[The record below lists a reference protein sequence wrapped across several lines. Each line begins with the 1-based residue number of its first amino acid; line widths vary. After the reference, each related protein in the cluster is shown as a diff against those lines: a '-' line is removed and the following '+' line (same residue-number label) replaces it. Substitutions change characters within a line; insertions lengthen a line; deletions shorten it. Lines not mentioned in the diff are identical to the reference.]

1 MPMTV
6 RRVLALRIL
15 ALSLVSVPALAQTKW
30 DMPTPYSDGEFHTR
44 NVKQFAEEVKK
55 NTGGALD
62 INVHS
67 NGSLIKHPDILRAVS
82 TGQVNVAEFLLGQFG
97 NEDPVFAADNVP
109 FVAPGY
115 DNAFKFYQAQK
126 PVLEKKLQGRGMKLL
141 YSVAWPG
148 QGIYTKDP
156 VKAAGDF
163 KGLKM
168 RTYSPLTSR
177 LAELLGAA
185 PTIAQ
190 VPDVPQMFATGAMHA
205 MVTSSATG
213 TSTKAWEFVKN
224 YYKTNAWNPK
234 NVVVVNERSF
244 ARLPKA
250 QQDGL
255 MKAAAAAEPRG
266 WDMSRQ
272 RERDADELLAKNGV
286 SVNEPSAEL
295 KSALAK
301 IGDQM
306 AAEWEKSA
314 GADGQAILKAYK
326 GK

>member
-1 MPMTV
+1 MV
-6 RRVLALRIL
+6 ARSVL
-15 ALSLVSVPALAQTKW
+15 LVASAVAFGAVQAQTKW

-44 NVKQFAEEVKK
+44 NVKAFAEDVKK
-55 NTGGALD
+55 NTNGALD
-62 INVHS
+62 ITVHA
-67 NGSLIKHPDILRAVS
+67 NGALIKHPDILRAVS
-82 TGQVNVAEFLLGQFG
+82 TGQVNMGEFLLGQFG

-115 DNAFKFYQAQK
+115 DSALKFYQAQK

-156 VKAAGDF
+156 VKSVNDF

-168 RTYSPLTSR
+168 RTYSPLTAR

-185 PTIAQ
+185 PTVVQ
-190 VPDVPQMFATGAMHA
+190 VPEVPQMFATGAMHA

-213 TSTKAWEFVKN
+213 ATTKAWEFVKN

-234 NVVVVNERSF
+234 NVVVVNERAF
-244 ARLPKA
+244 ARLPKD
-250 QQDGL
+250 QQDGIL
-255 MKAAAAAEPRG
+255 KAAAAAEPRG
-266 WDMSRQ
+266 WEMSKQ
-272 RERDADELLAKNGV
+272 REKDADEMLAKNGV

-314 GADGQAILKAYK
+314 GPDGQAILKAYR

>member
-1 MPMTV
+1 VSIARIIPGAIA
-6 RRVLALRIL
+6 ALF
-15 ALSLVSVPALAQTKW
+15 AAAAHAQTKW

-44 NVKQFAEEVKK
+44 NVKQFAEEVQKA
-55 NTGGALD
+55 TGGKLV
-62 INVHS
+62 IVVHS

-82 TGQVNVAEFLLGQFG
+82 TGQVNLAEFLLGQFG

-115 DNAFKFYQAQK
+115 DNAMKFYRAQK
-126 PVLEKKLQGRGMKLL
+126 PVLEKKLEGRGMKLL
-141 YSVAWPG
+141 YSVPWPG

-156 VKAAGDF
+156 VKSVSDF
-163 KGLKM
+163 KGMKM
-168 RTYSPLTSR
+168 RTYSPLTAR

-185 PTIAQ
+185 PTVVQ
-190 VPDVPQMFATGAMHA
+190 VPEIPQMFATGAMHA

-234 NVVVVNERSF
+234 NVVVVNQRAF
-244 ARLPKA
+244 ARLPQD
-250 QQDGL
+250 QQQGL
-255 MKAAAAAEPRG
+255 LKAAAAAEPRG
-266 WDMSRQ
+266 WEMSRQ
-272 RERDADELLAKNGV
+272 REKDADELLAKNGV
-286 SVNEPSAEL
+286 SVSEPSAEL
-295 KSALAK
+295 KSALAR

-306 AAEWEKSA
+306 AAEWQKSA

>member
-1 MPMTV
+1 MTA
-6 RRVLALRIL
+6 RTAFLLA
-15 ALSLVSVPALAQTKW
+15 SALAAGAAQAQTRW

-44 NVKQFAEEVKK
+44 NVRAFAEEVKK
-55 NTGGALD
+55 ATGGKLE

-82 TGQVNVAEFLLGQFG
+82 TGQVPIGELLLGQFG

-115 DNAFKFYQAQK
+115 DAAFRFYRAQK
-126 PVLEKKLQGRGMKLL
+126 PVLEKKLQGRGLRLL
-141 YSVAWPG
+141 YAVAWPG

-156 VKAAGDF
+156 VKSVSDF

-168 RTYSPLTSR
+168 RTYSPLTAR
-177 LAELLGAA
+177 LAELLGAS
-185 PTIAQ
+185 PTVVQ
-190 VPDVPQMFATGAMHA
+190 VPEVPQMFATGAMQA

-213 TSTKAWEFVKN
+213 TTTKAWEFVKN

-234 NVVVVNERSF
+234 NVVVVNQRAFS
-244 ARLPKA
+244 RLPKGE
-250 QQDGL
+250 QDAL
-255 MKAAAAAEPRG
+255 VKAAAAAEPRG
-266 WDMSRQ
+266 WDMSRA
-272 RERDADELLAKNGV
+272 REKEGDETLAKNGV
-286 SVNEPSAEL
+286 AVNEPPAQL
-295 KSALAK
+295 KAALDR
-301 IGDQM
+301 IGEQM
-306 AAEWEKSA
+306 AAEWEKTA

>member
-1 MPMTV
+1 MQKTLIA
-6 RRVLALRIL
+6 LA
-15 ALSLVSVPALAQTKW
+15 ACAAFSAHAQTKW

-44 NVKQFAEEVKK
+44 NVKQFAEDVKK
-55 NTGGALD
+55 ATGGQLE

-82 TGQVNVAEFLLGQFG
+82 TGQVSIAEFLLGQFG

-148 QGIYTKDP
+148 QGLYTKDP
-156 VKAAGDF
+156 VKSVSDF

-168 RTYSPLTSR
+168 RTYSPLTAR
-177 LAELLGAA
+177 LAELMGAA
-185 PTIAQ
+185 PTVVQ
-190 VPDVPQMFATGAMHA
+190 VPEVPQMFATGAMHA

-234 NVVVVNERSF
+234 NVVVVNQRAFS
-244 ARLPKA
+244 RLPKA
-250 QQDGL
+250 QQDAL
-255 MKAAAAAEPRG
+255 VKAAAAAEPRG
-266 WDMSRQ
+266 WEMSKA
-272 RERDADELLAKNGV
+272 REKEGDETLAKNGM
-286 SVNEPSAEL
+286 SVNEPSAQMRAQL
-295 KSALAK
+295 SK
-301 IGDQM
+301 IGEQM

-314 GADGQAILKAYK
+314 GADGQTILKAYRAK
-326 GK
+326 K